1 MSQHLVLTVRLH
13 DQRYHGAPEWPPA
26 PARVFQALVAGAT
39 RGNVLRADAIS
50 ALEWLESLPPPVIAA
65 PHARMGHRVEMFVPN
80 NDADAVGGDPRKIA
94 DIRTRKLVQ
103 PRLLDGESAFIYAWR
118 IVGEPEPASTIL
130 EVATD
135 LYQLGRG
142 IDMAW
147 AVGEIVDDE
156 VITARLG
163 DHRGTIHR
171 PGGSTE
177 ASSLP
182 CPAVGSLESLT
193 RRHRANIT
201 KMRLEGVGS
210 AARMLFSQ
218 PPKPRFIQVGY
229 EAEGQSL
236 LYELRDRQHDLA
248 RSPWPLSRIVA
259 LTERLRNGAAARMRE
274 AFPEQH
280 DVIERALIGR
290 KADGRDDGPIAERV
304 RIVPLPSIGHEH
316 VDRSVRRVV
325 VEVPVGCSFSV
336 SDVDWAFSG
345 LETTDPTTGE
355 TDSFVLTPT
364 PTGSDNMLR
373 RFQAESGARRWRSV
387 TAAALP
393 MSAQRRRIDPS
404 RQRAEAKGAGE
415 RMAEESS
422 AVGAVH
428 AALRHAGIH
437 AHVVDV
443 MVQREPFSIRGA
455 RAEAFG
461 TGTRFAKERLWHVG
475 LELSEPVHGPL
486 LIGDGRF
493 LGLGLM
499 APVFETEGIFAFS
512 LHAEHVTA
520 INGSSL
526 VRAMRRAVMSR
537 AQAALGSRTL
547 SRFFSGHEPNGDPA
561 RSEQSSHVSVQ
572 WDSTRQRLLVIAP
585 HVLDHRFPVDDEV
598 EELDILNR
606 ALEGFIDLRAGRA
619 GRFQLSRCSSAETD
633 EYRERAKSWI
643 SVRPYSVTRH
653 AKAGSA
659 AEALTEDVI
668 MECRRRA
675 LPRPE
680 VTVIAGRGA
689 PGRGLEGNLRLDF
702 AVAVDGPLVLGRTRY
717 LGGGLFLGDRSA
729 HRTAGR

>member
-26 PARVFQALVAGAT
+26 PARVFQALVAGAA
-39 RGNVLRADAIS
+39 RGNMLPANAIS
-50 ALEWLESLPPPVIAA
+50 ALAWLESLPPPVIAA

-80 NDADAVGGDPRKIA
+80 NDADAVGGDPRRIA
-94 DIRTRKLVQ
+94 DIRIRKLVQ
-103 PRLLDGESAFIYAWR
+103 PWLLDGESAFTYAWPLA
-118 IVGEPEPASTIL
+118 GEAERASTIL

-156 VITARLG
+156 VLAARLG

-171 PGGSTE
+171 PGGPAD

-229 EAEGQSL
+229 EAQGQRL

-259 LTERLRNGAAARMRE
+259 LTERLRDRAAARMRE

-280 DVIERALIGR
+280 DVIERTLIGR

-325 VEVPVGCSFSV
+325 VEVPVGCPFSV

-355 TDSFVLTPT
+355 TDPFVLT
-364 PTGSDNMLR
+364 PTGSDNMLW
-373 RFQAESGARRWRSV
+373 RFRAEFGARRWRSV
-387 TAAALP
+387 TPAALP
-393 MSAQRRRIDPS
+393 ASAQRRRIDPS
-404 RQRAEAKGAGE
+404 RQRAEAKGPDE

-422 AVGAVH
+422 AVGAVY

-461 TGTRFAKERLWHVG
+461 TETRFAKERLWHVG

-499 APVFETEGIFAFS
+499 EPVFDTEGIFAFS
-512 LHAEHVTA
+512 LGGEHVAA
-520 INGSSL
+520 INGGSL

-547 SRFFSGHEPNGDPA
+547 PRFFSGHEPNGDRA
-561 RSEQSSHVSVQ
+561 RSERSSHVSVQ

-585 HVLDHRFPVDDEV
+585 HVLDHRFPEDDEA
-598 EELDILNR
+598 EQLDVLSR

-633 EYRERAKSWI
+633 EYLERSKIWI
-643 SVRPYSVTRH
+643 SVLPYCVTRH

-668 MECRRRA
+668 LECRRRG

-680 VTVIAGRGA
+680 VTVVAARGA

-702 AVAVDGPLVLGRTRY
+702 AVAVDGPVVLGRTRY
-717 LGGGLFLGDRSA
+717 LGGGLFLSDRSVR
-729 HRTAGR
+729 RTPGP